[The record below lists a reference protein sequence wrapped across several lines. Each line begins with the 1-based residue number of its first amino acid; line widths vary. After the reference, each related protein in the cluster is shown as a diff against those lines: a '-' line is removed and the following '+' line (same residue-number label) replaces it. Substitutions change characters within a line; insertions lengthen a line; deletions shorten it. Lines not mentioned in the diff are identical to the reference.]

1 MNEGQCVSG
10 REGERANGWVGGRE
24 GPSGQGE
31 KSEQGMTWKS
41 NLTPEQANRPA
52 VEQAKET
59 LHKHMTKH
67 NKPSA

>member
-1 MNEGQCVSG
+1 MSEWEG
-10 REGERANGWVGGRE
+10 RGESKWLGGRE
-24 GPSGQGE
+24 RGTKWARE